1 MLVWACTE
9 NGRKQNYQKVLYMN
23 LETRSLRGRPQN
35 RWQDEMREDGR
46 IVGGKGWKER
56 VYNREEWKM
65 LLRTTRN
72 RRLLHMQMEWIVKS
86 VLAHS
91 NSHTSIT
98 RDRRGHTRNART
110 QCWHCTCDMVHY
122 GQQWCG
128 ICGIPTLL
136 FACLKNTSSPTK
148 YWQYQVTQTI
158 LLQVITR
165 ITAKYDKSDLLSL
178 ATPLLQWLIVFH
190 PPCSVIYI
198 SPSTGSR
205 HSCRNMRPHLFP
217 INLCL
222 GMILPYLPGQ
232 RDPDTSRSVPC
243 GPLLSSLSPLTPSR
257 KSFSS
262 SPRHCCRS
270 C

>member
-98 RDRRGHTRNART
+98 RNRRDHTLNGRT
-110 QCWHCTCDMVHY
+110 VLTLHMWHGALRTAVVWNMWNSNCTLCMS
-122 GQQWCG
+122 
-128 ICGIPTLL
+128 
-136 FACLKNTSSPTK
+136 KK
-148 YWQYQVTQTI
+148 YK
-158 LLQVITR
+158 L
-165 ITAKYDKSDLLSL
+165 
-178 ATPLLQWLIVFH
+178 
-190 PPCSVIYI
+190 
-198 SPSTGSR
+198 
-205 HSCRNMRPHLFP
+205 PH
-217 INLCL
+217 
-222 GMILPYLPGQ
+222 
-232 RDPDTSRSVPC
+232 
-243 GPLLSSLSPLTPSR
+243 
-257 KSFSS
+257 
-262 SPRHCCRS
+262 
-270 C
+270 